1 MRPPFPRLVEGEA
14 KDEGRIGAAT
24 LVAANGRLYGVR
36 YRPEDRMGGPC
47 NAVGGKW
54 PFGRRPRP
62 VPRGALSASLR
73 IAMSPNFSV
82 AVPTAAI
89 AGSDE
94 RFPVRRIFCV
104 GKNYADHAREM
115 GGDPTREPPFFFS
128 KPADAIVSGTADL
141 AMPPRTAN
149 LHHEIEL
156 VVALAKGGANIAAA
170 DAADCIFGY
179 AVGND
184 LTRRDLQADAK
195 AGGRP
200 WDMAKGFDHSAALSP
215 IRPAAE
221 IGHPASARIWLSV
234 NGAARQDGDIADMI
248 WPVAD
253 IIAELSTYV
262 ELKPGDLI
270 YTGTP
275 AGVGPIVAG
284 DVVAGGIDGVGTIA
298 NRFT

>member
-1 MRPPFPRLVEGEA
+1 MTDLFP
-14 KDEGRIGAAT
+14 
-24 LVAANGRLYGVR
+24 VAA
-36 YRPEDRMGGPC
+36 P
-47 NAVGGKW
+47 
-54 PFGRRPRP
+54 
-62 VPRGALSASLR
+62 SAE
-73 IAMSPNFSV
+73 
-82 AVPTAAI
+82 I
-89 AGSDE
+89 AGSDR

-115 GGDPTREPPFFFS
+115 GGDPDREPPFFFS
-128 KPADAIVSGTADL
+128 KPADAIVPGTADI

-156 VVALAKGGANIAAA
+156 VVAIGKGGRDIASDDAPAA
-170 DAADCIFGY
+170 VFGY

-200 WDMAKGFDHSAALSP
+200 WDMAKGFDRSAVLSP
-215 IRPAAE
+215 IRPASE
-221 IGHPASARIWLSV
+221 IGHPAAARIWLSV
-234 NGAARQDGDIADMI
+234 NGEVRQDGDIADMI

-253 IIAELSTYV
+253 IVAELSTYV
-262 ELKPGDLI
+262 ELMPGDLI

-275 AGVGPIVAG
+275 AGVGRIVSG
-284 DVVAGGIDGVGTIA
+284 DRVEGGIDGIGKIA

>member
-1 MRPPFPRLVEGEA
+1 MERL
-14 KDEGRIGAAT
+14 
-24 LVAANGRLYGVR
+24 L
-36 YRPEDRMGGPC
+36 
-47 NAVGGKW
+47 
-54 PFGRRPRP
+54 P
-62 VPRGALSASLR
+62 VTQPSAE
-73 IAMSPNFSV
+73 
-82 AVPTAAI
+82 I
-89 AGSDE
+89 AGDAR
-94 RFPVRRIFCV
+94 RFPIRRIFCV

-128 KPADAIVSGTADL
+128 KPADAVVSGTADI
-141 AMPPRTAN
+141 AMPSRTDN

-156 VVALAKGGANIAAA
+156 VVALGQGGSNIAAQ
-170 DAADCIFGY
+170 DALAAVFGY

-200 WDMAKGFDHSAALSP
+200 WDMAKGFDHSAVLSP

-221 IGHPASARIWLSV
+221 IGHPSAVRIWLTI
-234 NGAARQDGDIADMI
+234 NGVIRQDGDIADMI

-275 AGVGPIVAG
+275 AGVGRISPG
-284 DVVAGGIDGVGTIA
+284 DVVEGGIDGIGAIA
-298 NRFT
+298 NRFV